1 MGFFSKLFGN
11 KNNNININNNNNT
24 NNNDSNKNNYQKE
37 NFNSTSSTSS
47 TNSSKLT
54 LEKEE
59 SLKKLTLRK
68 ESINKIC
75 LKKKELTDLTA
86 RVAVVMDYS
95 VSMDTL
101 YLNGTVQSVLERLLP
116 LALKFD
122 DNGELETWIF
132 ESRFKRLKDININN
146 YYDYIKNEDILR
158 KYDMGGTNY
167 APVMRDV
174 LNKYTKEDPSDTVP
188 TLVLFLTDGDNFDKK
203 QTEEV
208 IKKASKYPIFWQF
221 VGLGNS
227 RYSFLESLDEME
239 GRYIDNANFFA
250 VNNINKISD
259 DELYSKLLNEY
270 PSWIKEAREKNI
282 LK

>member
-95 VSMDTL
+95 GSMDTL
-101 YLNGTVQSVLERLLP
+101 YRNGTVQSVLERLLP

-174 LNKYTKEDPSDTVP
+174 LNKYTKEDPSDTIP

>member
-1 MGFFSKLFGN
+1 
-11 KNNNININNNNNT
+11 
-24 NNNDSNKNNYQKE
+24 
-37 NFNSTSSTSS
+37 
-47 TNSSKLT
+47 
-54 LEKEE
+54 
-59 SLKKLTLRK
+59 
-68 ESINKIC
+68 
-75 LKKKELTDLTA
+75 
-86 RVAVVMDYS
+86 
-95 VSMDTL
+95 
-101 YLNGTVQSVLERLLP
+101 
-116 LALKFD
+116 
-122 DNGELETWIF
+122 
-132 ESRFKRLKDININN
+132 
-146 YYDYIKNEDILR
+146 
-158 KYDMGGTNY
+158 MGGTNY

>member
-11 KNNNININNNNNT
+11 KNNNISINNNNNT
-24 NNNDSNKNNYQKE
+24 NNNNSNKNNYQKE

-54 LEKEE
+54 LDKEE
-59 SLKKLTLRK
+59 NLKKLTLRK

>member
-54 LEKEE
+54 LDKEE
-59 SLKKLTLRK
+59 NLKKLTLRK

>member
-95 VSMDTL
+95 GSMDTL
-101 YLNGTVQSVLERLLP
+101 YRNGTVQSVLERLLP

>member
-11 KNNNININNNNNT
+11 KNNNNT

-47 TNSSKLT
+47 INSSKPT

-95 VSMDTL
+95 GSMDTL
-101 YLNGTVQSVLERLLP
+101 YRNGTVQSVLERLLP

-146 YYDYIKNEDILR
+146 YYDYIKNEDILK

-208 IKKASKYPIFWQF
+208 IKKASKHPIFWQF

>member
-11 KNNNININNNNNT
+11 KNTNINTNT
-24 NNNDSNKNNYQKE
+24 NTSTSTSVSTTRNNNNYQKE
-37 NFNSTSSTSS
+37 DFNSS
-47 TNSSKLT
+47 NSIKLT
-54 LEKEE
+54 LTKEE

-95 VSMDTL
+95 GSMDTL
-101 YLNGTVQSVLERLLP
+101 YRNGTVQSVLERLLP

-146 YYDYIKNEDILR
+146 YYDYIKNEDILK